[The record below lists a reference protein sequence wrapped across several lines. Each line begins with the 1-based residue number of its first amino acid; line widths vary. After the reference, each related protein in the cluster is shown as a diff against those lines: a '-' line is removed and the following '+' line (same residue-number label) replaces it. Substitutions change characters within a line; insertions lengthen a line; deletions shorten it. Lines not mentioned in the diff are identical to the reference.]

1 MAARYSRQK
10 RGIGEDMKALR
21 MLCSI
26 LVVFTTAI
34 CMITAAQNLTLRT
47 ADVYLFYFNDSG
59 AVDRIYTGLSN
70 SEMADGIADFMNSWR
85 PQEFQIYEDTGY
97 DLQGI
102 FTEEES
108 DSMMLVK
115 KWLDIS
121 LALCIVSLIISVAID
136 IWMVQSDHLK
146 LMRNRT
152 YVTIAFSCI
161 LSVGT
166 FAFVSTHNGRL
177 WLAEKIGLV
186 LPEETTTLSILLGD
200 GFISMANT
208 FFIIFAI
215 LLLVLIGYILLRLTR
230 PPRIFS

>member
-1 MAARYSRQK
+1 
-10 RGIGEDMKALR
+10 MKALR

-70 SEMADGIADFMNSWR
+70 SEMADGIAGFMNSWR

-136 IWMVQSDHLK
+136 IWMVQS
-146 LMRNRT
+146 
-152 YVTIAFSCI
+152 VTIAFSCI